1 MNLLRDMQQT
11 LSAVKD
17 KVTGIDMRIDS
28 CEARQAELEKEVTDL
43 KSIGHHLPAKSDSRA
58 RIVPSALAVSL
69 TSSVSCV
76 NFSF

>member
-28 CEARQAELEKEVTDL
+28 FEARQAELEKEVTEL
-43 KSIGHHLPAKSDSRA
+43 K
-58 RIVPSALAVSL
+58 
-69 TSSVSCV
+69 
-76 NFSF
+76 